1 MELEDFIGTN
11 EGAQGGETE
20 EANPC
25 TTEDTSKEPTLTEA
39 TFFLPKEADK
49 EKFIAQKS
57 NDDFFKGFLD
67 YWKSQNPPQRVSP
80 AQHAT
85 EQNFNLPGPAL
96 QPNPWKFPAW
106 DSAYPNRSSNIPASD
121 PFAFPH
127 HDEYPNRAGNNQG
140 WNIQRPKL
148 PPLKVPKFS
157 GKTKDWKSFYEI
169 FKHVIHDDPYLHTTE
184 KFSYLLSYLEGDAK
198 RVVGHLSPV
207 GDHYRDAISL
217 LKDRY
222 ENKRDISMNYFNML
236 MDLRKADFRSPFHLI
251 EIHDRVNEAMA
262 GLKSLEYRTEHWDL
276 PVMAICI
283 RKLDSESLRLFEESL
298 VDPLEV
304 PRISE
309 FTSFLRRRYRVLT
322 TTRSLDAQP
331 KKTVK
336 DNKGERD
343 RKESLPRNSY
353 HAVSNKVSCLLCKE
367 PHVLIKC
374 PKFVELSPTKRHEQA
389 VKLDVCIKCL
399 SHKKNKQCTS
409 KKVCTKCSKASHHS
423 MLHFEKKTDESQ
435 ETQETSAYLVSTDQ
449 NQEEVVDSVTLHSHA
464 KKGSPLFPTIM
475 LKAKAQDGTWHLL
488 RALLDTGSGDCFITE
503 KAAQQLCL
511 MREKISAPIKGIGGN
526 SAGTSRHQVNI
537 NLSPRFSS
545 NFKITV
551 QALVL
556 SNLTGDLP
564 QMEMNEAAV
573 EGFNFNNVIL
583 ADPTFMSRG
592 PIDMILSSEIY
603 AAIVKDGM
611 QKFKS
616 LTSQKTEFGWILA
629 GSHSQGSTPQRSVI
643 SMITLSEIDQKL
655 QQFWEMDHLEEVP
668 DPSHPCEEHFRQ
680 THQRDKDGRYIVS
693 LPFKK
698 DTSTLGDSRNQ
709 ALARLINLEKK
720 LAKNAD
726 LKNQYSQFMNL
737 QRILWR
743 ENQWEDVKEYT
754 LNTVTYGTACA
765 TFLSVKV
772 IQQLAIDEGHH
783 FPKAKAAM
791 KDFYVDDV
799 LTGAHS
805 LQEAREVRDQ
815 LIGLMSRGGM
825 NLRKWTASD
834 PRLLEDLPQ
843 NQIESKYLN
852 LTDDEVL
859 KALGVGWN
867 PITDKIQYTVRA
879 PTAGQLTKR
888 KILSDVA
895 AIFDPIGLL
904 APIMIAAKMFVQR
917 LWKEKLDWDDP
928 IPSIIAD
935 EWNTFLHNLPD
946 IGKIEIERFFGY
958 EPGSNVQL
966 HGFADASEKGFG
978 AVIYVRVSTRETT
991 KVTILTAKTRVTPLK
1006 KKISLPRL
1014 ELCGGVL
1021 LAELMDNTEKALQIP
1036 GIEKHAW
1043 LDSKIALAWI
1053 AKDAANWETYI
1064 ANRVEK
1070 IHQLVNRNVWKHVE
1084 SAQNPADIASRGICP
1099 SQLSQN
1105 ALWWNG
1111 PSWLSRNERE
1121 WPVNENDTPPAKAE
1135 DRENSCTTTN
1145 KKEEDD
1151 QRNVMGHQAVC
1162 ALSTEGGDK
1171 AVQNPL
1177 TMKYDSLNKAIRI
1190 TAYCKRFLQLCR
1202 GEKPET
1208 PHLSNVWKRW
1218 VKEYLHHLQERN
1230 KWKKRTQPI
1239 KTGELVLI
1247 MDDNTAPLQWP
1258 LARVE
1263 HVLPDK
1269 AGLPRVA
1276 DLRTATGT
1284 KRRPITKIARL
1295 PIHQEDN
1302 PIEEAPVDALPWD
1315 RLTLLTRFIIT
1326 HWSVRHLA
1334 YTSRSS
1340 GGPKL
1345 KEDPF
1350 A

>member
-1 MELEDFIGTN
+1 MFRQI
-11 EGAQGGETE
+11 
-20 EANPC
+20 
-25 TTEDTSKEPTLTEA
+25 K
-39 TFFLPKEADK
+39 
-49 EKFIAQKS
+49 
-57 NDDFFKGFLD
+57 
-67 YWKSQNPPQRVSP
+67 V
-80 AQHAT
+80 
-85 EQNFNLPGPAL
+85 
-96 QPNPWKFPAW
+96 
-106 DSAYPNRSSNIPASD
+106 
-121 PFAFPH
+121 FPH
-127 HDEYPNRAGNNQG
+127 
-140 WNIQRPKL
+140 
-148 PPLKVPKFS
+148 
-157 GKTKDWKSFYEI
+157 
-169 FKHVIHDDPYLHTTE
+169 
-184 KFSYLLSYLEGDAK
+184 
-198 RVVGHLSPV
+198 
-207 GDHYRDAISL
+207 
-217 LKDRY
+217 
-222 ENKRDISMNYFNML
+222 
-236 MDLRKADFRSPFHLI
+236 
-251 EIHDRVNEAMA
+251 
-262 GLKSLEYRTEHWDL
+262 
-276 PVMAICI
+276 
-283 RKLDSESLRLFEESL
+283 
-298 VDPLEV
+298 
-304 PRISE
+304 
-309 FTSFLRRRYRVLT
+309 
-322 TTRSLDAQP
+322 
-331 KKTVK
+331 
-336 DNKGERD
+336 ERD
-343 RKESLPRNSY
+343 
-353 HAVSNKVSCLLCKE
+353 
-367 PHVLIKC
+367 
-374 PKFVELSPTKRHEQA
+374 
-389 VKLDVCIKCL
+389 
-399 SHKKNKQCTS
+399 
-409 KKVCTKCSKASHHS
+409 
-423 MLHFEKKTDESQ
+423 
-435 ETQETSAYLVSTDQ
+435 
-449 NQEEVVDSVTLHSHA
+449 
-464 KKGSPLFPTIM
+464 
-475 LKAKAQDGTWHLL
+475 
-488 RALLDTGSGDCFITE
+488 
-503 KAAQQLCL
+503 
-511 MREKISAPIKGIGGN
+511 
-526 SAGTSRHQVNI
+526 
-537 NLSPRFSS
+537 
-545 NFKITV
+545 
-551 QALVL
+551 
-556 SNLTGDLP
+556 
-564 QMEMNEAAV
+564 
-573 EGFNFNNVIL
+573 
-583 ADPTFMSRG
+583 
-592 PIDMILSSEIY
+592 
-603 AAIVKDGM
+603 
-611 QKFKS
+611 
-616 LTSQKTEFGWILA
+616 
-629 GSHSQGSTPQRSVI
+629 
-643 SMITLSEIDQKL
+643 
-655 QQFWEMDHLEEVP
+655 
-668 DPSHPCEEHFRQ
+668 
-680 THQRDKDGRYIVS
+680 
-693 LPFKK
+693 
-698 DTSTLGDSRNQ
+698 
-709 ALARLINLEKK
+709 
-720 LAKNAD
+720 
-726 LKNQYSQFMNL
+726 L

-1208 PHLSNVWKRW
+1208 PHLSSKELNDAELILVKQLQEQHFEKEIQLLSAGRQIPTTNKLLTLDPFLDENGILRPHKEQVLDSSLTRNRVFCTKKMYQMLQAPKTPTSPTDGSTTGRPGHTLRALLTLRGRLRRALHNQGIQRPTKAIHLELVSELTTQAFLAALDRFTARRGKPTKISSDNGTNFVGAKNALDKEVKKAFSEATQVAAEHVAKSGIHWELIPPASPHFGGLWEAGVKSTKRHLKAVLTKTILTFEEFYTVLTSVEAALNSRPLTPLSEDAHDLAALSPGHFLIGRELLAPPQEIIEEREPTRRWRLVKKLQQDVWKRW

-1295 PIHQEDN
+1295 PIYQEDN